1 MWSEWLDLGAKWLL
15 NPKMY
20 AGAGMLGIALSVIFV
35 PGIDVS
41 LGWFLCCVF
50 VTLGLMPD

>member
-20 AGAGMLGIALSVIFV
+20 AGAGMLAIALSVIFV